1 MQVASRT
8 VDSTDRMGPGQTE
21 SSKKIKRISTS
32 VEKEEITLKKCEI
45 EKLINEAVQTATRT
59 LKDDMNFLNAELAE
73 VKRSQ
78 VFIAS
83 KHDSLEA
90 ENRKLVD
97 LNNDQKKAIIELETK
112 NSKIEATNLVEAAKI
127 DDLEQYDG
135 RMSLEFEGIPN
146 EKNKNINDIFVKLVN
161 KVGVTLKTTDISTAR
176 RLPKKASKSQDQP
189 PTTIV
194 CFMNR
199 DKRNE
204 IFFKR
209 HTPKFWNEFLI
220 LFMEHLFVNENL
232 TKKKKRLFW
241 MTKQKA
247 KSIGYKFYW
256 TFNGTI
262 FTRKQ
267 QGSDKI
273 FIRKEEDLNSLK

>member
-1 MQVASRT
+1 
-8 VDSTDRMGPGQTE
+8 MGPGQTE
-21 SSKKIKRISTS
+21 SSKKNKRTSTS
-32 VEKEEITLKKCEI
+32 AEEEEITLKKSEI

-59 LKDDMNFLNAELAE
+59 LKDEMNLLKAELAE

-78 VFIAS
+78 EFIAS

-127 DDLEQYDG
+127 DDLEQYDS
-135 RMSLEFEGIPN
+135 RMNLEFEGIPH
-146 EKNKNINDIFVKLVN
+146 EKNENINDIFVKLVN
-161 KVGVTLKTTDISTAR
+161 KMGVTLKTTDISTAHS
-176 RLPKKASKSQDQP
+176 LPKKASKSQDQP

-194 CFMNR
+194 RFMNR

-204 IFFKR
+204 IFLKR
-209 HTPKFWNEFLI
+209 HTTKFWNEFPI
-220 LFMEHLFVNENL
+220 QSMEHLFVNENL
-232 TKKKKRLFW
+232 TKKRKRLFW

-262 FTRKQ
+262 FIRKQ
-267 QGSDKI
+267 EGSDKI
-273 FIRKEEDLNSLK
+273 IIRKVEDLNSLK

>member
-1 MQVASRT
+1 
-8 VDSTDRMGPGQTE
+8 MGPGQTE
-21 SSKKIKRISTS
+21 SSKKNKRTSTS
-32 VEKEEITLKKCEI
+32 VEKEEITLKKSEI

-59 LKDDMNFLNAELAE
+59 LKDEMNLLKAELAE
-73 VKRSQ
+73 IKRSQ
-78 VFIAS
+78 EFIAS

-127 DDLEQYDG
+127 DDLEQYDR
-135 RMSLEFEGIPN
+135 RMNLEFEGIPH
-146 EKNKNINDIFVKLVN
+146 EKNENINDILVKLVN
-161 KVGVTLKTTDISTAR
+161 KMGVTLKTTDISTAH

-194 CFMNR
+194 RFMNR

-204 IFFKR
+204 IFLKR
-209 HTPKFWNEFLI
+209 HTTKFWNEFPI
-220 LFMEHLFVNENL
+220 QSMEHLFVNENL
-232 TKKKKRLFW
+232 TKKRKRLFW

-262 FTRKQ
+262 FIRKQ
-267 QGSDKI
+267 EGSDKI
-273 FIRKEEDLNSLK
+273 IIRKEEDLNSLK